1 MGSVKDLSV
10 IIKPSEKESGIG
22 RFNFS
27 DRYSV
32 FDWGSMPDK
41 IVNKGKALCIM
52 SAFFFEL
59 LDKKGIKSHYRGLFN
74 RDGGTVMLDDL
85 NEPSD
90 SMAVDLYRVIKPLE
104 NKGIYS
110 YSEYEKV
117 ERNFLIPL
125 EIIYRNT
132 IPEGSSVF
140 RRLKSGEIKPQDIGL
155 TEMPF
160 PGMRFESPILDVST
174 KLETTDRYISWDEA
188 ENISGLLSEEIDV
201 IKEITLSIN
210 SLISSEVERIGL
222 VNEDGKI
229 ECAVNER
236 DEIVVVDVFGTPDEC
251 RFTYKGLHVSKELA
265 RNYYRNTAWH
275 HETEKA
281 KTSDRHNWRSMVHA
295 EPPHL
300 PERMALLFS
309 QMYQSVCNEL
319 TGRTW
324 FEVPPLS
331 RVMNDIEEELGKQEN
346 I

>member
-10 IIKPSEKESGIG
+10 IIKPSEKAPGIG

-32 FDWGSMPDK
+32 FDWGSMPDQ
-41 IVNKGKALCIM
+41 IVNKGKALCII

-59 LDKKGIKSHYRGLFN
+59 LDKKGIRSHYRGLFN
-74 RDGGTVMLDDL
+74 RDGGAVLLDDL
-85 NEPSD
+85 QEPSD
-90 SMAVDLYRVIKPLE
+90 SMAVELYRVIKPLE
-104 NKGIYS
+104 NGGIYN
-110 YSEYEKV
+110 YSEYVKID
-117 ERNFLIPL
+117 RNFLIPL
-125 EIIYRNT
+125 EVIYRNT

-140 RRLKSGEIKPQDIGL
+140 RRLKNGEIKPQDLGL
-155 TEMPF
+155 DEIPA
-160 PGMRFESPILDVST
+160 PGMKFDSPMLDVST
-174 KLETTDRYISWDEA
+174 KLEITDRYISWDEA

-201 IKEITLSIN
+201 LKEITLSIN
-210 SLISSEVERIGL
+210 SLISCEAERIGL

-229 ECAVNER
+229 EGAVNEK

-251 RFTYKGLHVSKELA
+251 RFTYNGLHVSKELA
-265 RNYYRNTAWH
+265 RNYYRDTEWYDH
-275 HETEKA
+275 IEKA
-281 KTSDRHNWRSMVHA
+281 KNSDRQSWRSIVEM

-319 TGRTW
+319 TGRAW
-324 FEVPPLS
+324 FTVPPLS
-331 RVMNDIEEELGKQEN
+331 SVMNDIGEELGKEAK